1 MLSAHRLLDE
11 VIASLRNVIGPAVE
25 DPYAKA
31 QAFMAAVI
39 LEFVARQVEERGDV
53 ERGRHSAL
61 AAAFAN
67 LARIPGVEPLIEHD
81 GPPDAAQL
89 STLIERLYAERARL
103 GESTFAAA
111 NKRVR
116 SALRELLD
124 QELKIVELKTVE
136 KREV

>member
-39 LEFVARQVEERGDV
+39 LEFVARQVEERSDV
-53 ERGRHSAL
+53 EHGRHNAL
-61 AAAFAN
+61 AAAFDD
-67 LARIPGVEPLIEHD
+67 LARIPGVEKLIERD
-81 GPPDAAQL
+81 GPGEAQL

-111 NKRVR
+111 NNRVR

-124 QELKIVELKTVE
+124 QELKIVE
-136 KREV
+136 KREA